1 MDGFFFCFLNSYLFN
16 KYNNDNI
23 IINMENTNT
32 ADIKRQSSDNLNHI
46 TEAKL
51 FPRFVAFIVDLA
63 IASLLFFGL
72 LVFTQKVIC
81 VNSPYVKQA
90 KDQFFA
96 YNIESGLF
104 EKTEGKDEYH
114 EKTFESY
121 KGYQD
126 LFQTYYTDYLV
137 NDCPEQ
143 YRVNYNG
150 QDIYWFNVHVL
161 GQKDDRKLYTEDLK
175 TLNPLVLNVGPTLFT
190 YKLDADNNP
199 LYDEVA
205 LPKYLNNDPSATIT
219 EEQNKT
225 LTAYFYIPDAE
236 NTEHKTCYYHI
247 AVEDLTARP
256 FVAKAYDTWYNHSY
270 YYPIIACLLFTLPIF
285 FLIIPLCL
293 KNGET
298 LGKLFFKLGL
308 ANKLGYRHSKLQLI
322 PRFLLSIAIV
332 VVLYF
337 TVGVNLISLGIIT
350 FIALVSYGLTI
361 FTKGHKAIHDYLA
374 GTIVVDKVHSEIYK
388 NAEEAAKIQEA
399 IDKVDPILAEVET
412 PREESIL
419 YQNPD
424 FNKDKKEG

>member
-1 MDGFFFCFLNSYLFN
+1 
-16 KYNNDNI
+16 
-23 IINMENTNT
+23 MENTNT
-32 ADIKRQSSDNLNHI
+32 ANIKRESTDNLQNI
-46 TEAKL
+46 QTAKL
-51 FPRFVAFIVDLA
+51 FPRFVSFIVDLA
-63 IASLLFFGL
+63 IASFVFFGL
-72 LVFTQKVIC
+72 LLFTQNVIC
-81 VNSPYVKQA
+81 VNSPYVKKA
-90 KDQFFA
+90 KEQFYA
-96 YNIESGLF
+96 CNIESGLF
-104 EKTEGKDEYH
+104 EKDEEKGDYH
-114 EKTFESY
+114 ERTFDSY

-126 LFQTYYTDYLV
+126 LFQSYYTDYLV
-137 NDCPEQ
+137 NKCPEQ

-236 NTEHKTCYYHI
+236 NTEHKTCYYHL

-285 FLIIPLCL
+285 FLIIPLFF

-298 LGKLFFKLGL
+298 LGKLIFKLGL
-308 ANKLGYRHSKLQLI
+308 VNKLGYRYSKLQLI
-322 PRFLLSIAIV
+322 PRFLLSITIIV
-332 VVLYF
+332 ILYF
-337 TVGVNLISLGIIT
+337 LAGISLLSVGILT
-350 FIALVSYGLTI
+350 FLALASYGLTI
-361 FTKGHKAIHDYLA
+361 FTKDHKAIHDFLA

-388 NAEEAAKIQEA
+388 NADEMTKIKEEIE
-399 IDKVDPILAEVET
+399 KVNPIVVDVT
-412 PREESIL
+412 KPRDESIL
-419 YQNPD
+419 YENPD
-424 FNKDKKEG
+424 FNNDKKEG